1 MAMDVEYEE
10 YAATTSSKHHG
21 WKVMVSQQH
30 VERREL
36 EDLEAKIA
44 AVYAKIDAGD
54 SVADLTAPAAVK
66 RIKDMDRLGIGHDV
80 GMYLTYPE
88 RRGYDVDYA
97 DTNDDGDVDPSEGT
111 ARGGER
117 RLGDGAMARRAD
129 PNLRG
134 EDLLRRMPLVK
145 VGGAASGKG
154 SGHGGALPE
163 PEEGSVH
170 VGSNAV
176 VVHRAGAGRDSGDEN
191 KRALTRTGQVG
202 PAVVR
207 PKREV
212 LYDVSHGVDMKRNG
226 RGEGRG
232 GGGQGRECAA
242 DRVQGPQPRGL
253 STRLGFFF
261 GFFWFS
267 VPTSSG
273 AEKQDLIL
281 APLLVHDDEREYAP
295 TAEFSHPIS
304 ATSWL
309 DTSPARESAF
319 GSPEQV

>member
-1 MAMDVEYEE
+1 MPPPSYRPANPRPAAMAMDVEYEE

-21 WKVMVSQQH
+21 WKVQVSQQH

-44 AVYAKIDAGD
+44 AVYAQIDAGD

-88 RRGYDVDYA
+88 RRGYDVEYA

-117 RLGDGAMARRAD
+117 SLGDGVMVRRAD

-191 KRALTRTGQVG
+191 KKALTRTGQVG

-212 LYDVSHGVDMKRNG
+212 LYDVSHGVDMKRIATD
-226 RGEGRG
+226 E
-232 GGGQGRECAA
+232 EKDAA
-242 DRVQGPQPRGL
+242 VLDKDGNVPRTAYKDL
-253 STRLGFFF
+253 S
-261 GFFWFS
+261 
-267 VPTSSG
+267 
-273 AEKQDLIL
+273 
-281 APLLVHDDEREYAP
+281 LVD
-295 TAEFSHPIS
+295 
-304 ATSWL
+304 
-309 DTSPARESAF
+309 
-319 GSPEQV
+319 

>member
-21 WKVMVSQQH
+21 WKVQVSQQH

-44 AVYAKIDAGD
+44 AVYAQIDAGD

-88 RRGYDVDYA
+88 RRGYDVEYA
-97 DTNDDGDVDPSEGT
+97 DANDDGDVDPSEGT

-117 RLGDGAMARRAD
+117 SLGDGVMVRRAD

-191 KRALTRTGQVG
+191 KKALTRTGQVG

-212 LYDVSHGVDMKRNG
+212 LYDVSHGVDMKRIATDEEKG
-226 RGEGRG
+226 
-232 GGGQGRECAA
+232 AA
-242 DRVQGPQPRGL
+242 VLDKDGNVPRTAYKDL
-253 STRLGFFF
+253 S
-261 GFFWFS
+261 
-267 VPTSSG
+267 
-273 AEKQDLIL
+273 
-281 APLLVHDDEREYAP
+281 LVD
-295 TAEFSHPIS
+295 
-304 ATSWL
+304 
-309 DTSPARESAF
+309 
-319 GSPEQV
+319 

>member
-66 RIKDMDRLGIGHDV
+66 RIKDMDWLGIGHDV

-117 RLGDGAMARRAD
+117 SLGDGVMVRRAD

-212 LYDVSHGVDMKRNG
+212 LYDVSHGVDMKRIATD
-226 RGEGRG
+226 E
-232 GGGQGRECAA
+232 EKDAA
-242 DRVQGPQPRGL
+242 VLDKDGNVPRTAYKDL
-253 STRLGFFF
+253 S
-261 GFFWFS
+261 
-267 VPTSSG
+267 
-273 AEKQDLIL
+273 
-281 APLLVHDDEREYAP
+281 LVD
-295 TAEFSHPIS
+295 
-304 ATSWL
+304 
-309 DTSPARESAF
+309 
-319 GSPEQV
+319 

>member
-1 MAMDVEYEE
+1 MDVEYEE

-21 WKVMVSQQH
+21 WKVQVSQQH

-44 AVYAKIDAGD
+44 AVYAQIDAGD

-88 RRGYDVDYA
+88 RRGYDVEYA

-117 RLGDGAMARRAD
+117 SLGDGVMVRRAD

-191 KRALTRTGQVG
+191 KKALTRTGQVG

-232 GGGQGRECAA
+232 GAGQGWECAA
-242 DRVQGPQPRGL
+242 DSVQGPQPRGL
-253 STRLGFFF
+253 STRLVFFLVFF
-261 GFFWFS
+261 GFF
-267 VPTSSG
+267 
-273 AEKQDLIL
+273 
-281 APLLVHDDEREYAP
+281 LV
-295 TAEFSHPIS
+295 
-304 ATSWL
+304 
-309 DTSPARESAF
+309 F
-319 GSPEQV
+319 GSDVERRGEAGFDFGTVTSTRR